1 MGLEQTRMTSKQQH
15 LEQVIQ
21 NLKIG
26 DIILVRSRQGVISRL
41 IRFASASY
49 WTHVALVF
57 DVPQYLNEGVG
68 LDEVLIAE
76 TDVGVQM
83 SVHRL
88 QSYLLQSDRYE
99 LGIKRMP
106 GLSDEERER
115 FRGLFLGA
123 LDTPYDV
130 LRVFIFFIKTL
141 VAWITGINVSFKAAQ
156 QLIKTR
162 QLVCTTFAQRSYYLA
177 VAPHKRRRVIFRGH
191 ENKLG
196 FLEQMES
203 ITPGDIARSR
213 NTIWLHNPHS

>member
-1 MGLEQTRMTSKQQH
+1 MTSKQQR
-15 LEQVIQ
+15 LESVIKS
-21 NLKIG
+21 LKIG
-26 DIILVRSRQGVISRL
+26 DIVLVRSRLGMISRL

-57 DVPQYLNEGVG
+57 DVPQYLTEGVG

-76 TDVGVQM
+76 TDVSVQM

-88 QSYLLQSDRYE
+88 QNYLLQPDRFE
-99 LGIKRMP
+99 IGIKRMP

-130 LRVFIFFIKTL
+130 LRVIVFFIQTL
-141 VAWITGINVSFKAAQ
+141 VTWFTGINISFKAAQ

-162 QLVCTTFAQRSYYLA
+162 RLVCSTFAQRSYYLA
-177 VAPHKRRRVIFRGH
+177 VAPHKRHSVIFRGH
-191 ENKLG
+191 ENRLG
-196 FLEQMES
+196 LLEQMEF

-213 NTIWLHNPHS
+213 NTIWLYNPHN